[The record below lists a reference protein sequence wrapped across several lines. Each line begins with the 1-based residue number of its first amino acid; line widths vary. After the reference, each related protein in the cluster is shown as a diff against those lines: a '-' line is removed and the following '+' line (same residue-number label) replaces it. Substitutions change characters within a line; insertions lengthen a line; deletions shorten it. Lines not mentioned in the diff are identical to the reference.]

1 MIGMGLVSGVVVP
14 AGICKIIAA
23 VSSLMNVKSIE
34 GRDIFGGIERQM
46 EKFSMKDDPMIGR
59 VVKFDDTGY
68 FRISLTAVDQGDR
81 IWWDIHHFGTYS
93 IRIGELIHF
102 SPQDV
107 FPIICSEIFLCD
119 RFLSLIIPCHW
130 GCAFV

>member
-14 AGICKIIAA
+14 AGISKIIAA
-23 VSSLMNVKSIE
+23 VSSFMNVKSIE
-34 GRDIFGGIERQM
+34 GRDIFGCIERKM
-46 EKFSMKDDPMIGR
+46 EKFCMNDDPMIGR

-68 FRISLTAVDQGDR
+68 FRIGFISIEQGDC
-81 IWWDIHHFGTYS
+81 IWWYIHHFGAHS
-93 IRIGELIHF
+93 IRIGELIHS